1 MYEQAEEELKK
12 ILALVELCPE
22 PLRGDAFKIL
32 LEGYVRAS
40 MPSPPAKSP
49 QPDGTKT
56 PTKPAEHLGGAI
68 PPDVQTRLGAMAK
81 RRNLSAE
88 QLAGL
93 FDFTTDPFTFAPL
106 NLTGEN
112 NTDRT
117 KNVALLVAARSFLP
131 TGKWVGD
138 WAEIKA
144 MTSHQNCHDVANFAA
159 GLKKLKSKQFKGVT
173 VGTSVELSATGTD
186 EAEQLLAK
194 LAAK

>member
-1 MYEQAEEELKK
+1 MYDNAEKEIQK

-32 LEGYVRAS
+32 LEGYVRAY
-40 MPSPPAKSP
+40 SPGGSARTH
-49 QPDGTKT
+49 QQDGEKGSG
-56 PTKPAEHLGGAI
+56 KAAEPLNVSI

-81 RRNLSAE
+81 RRNVTNE

-106 NLTGEN
+106 NVTGEN
-112 NTDRT
+112 NTERT
-117 KNVALLVAARSFLP
+117 KNVALLVAARAFLA
-131 TGKWVGD
+131 TGRWVAD

-144 MTSHQNCHDVANFAA
+144 MTSHQNCYDVANFAA
-159 GLKKLKSKQFKGVT
+159 GLKKAKGKQFKSVS

-186 EAEQLLAK
+186 EAEQLLAR
-194 LAAK
+194 LAVK